1 MDIAAVTG
9 SVLAAFGLSG
19 AAGLNA
25 WIPLLATG
33 ILQRSGAIHL
43 DEPFDVLGENTALA
57 VMGVCFVLD
66 FIGDKIPAIDHA
78 LHLVGTVIAP
88 VSGAVVFAGQ
98 TESVNDVAVVAS
110 LIAGALVAEGVHA
123 GRATVRPVSTAGTA
137 GAGNPL
143 LSFAEDVVSL
153 LLTAIAFIAPF
164 VAFVIVV
171 AMLVAMG
178 FSGRAL
184 WRRLRR
190 AREARAARAPAG

>member
-33 ILQRSGAIHL
+33 ILQRTGTIHL
-43 DEPFDVLGENTALA
+43 DNPYDVLGGNAALA

-66 FIGDKIPAIDHA
+66 FVGDKIPAVDHA
-78 LHLVGTVIAP
+78 LHAVGMVVAP

-98 TESVNDVAVVAS
+98 TESSTDIALVAS
-110 LIAGALVAEGVHA
+110 LIAGALVAGGVHS
-123 GRATVRPVSTAGTA
+123 GRASVRPLSTAGTA

-143 LSFAEDVVSL
+143 LSLGEDVISVV
-153 LLTAIAFIAPF
+153 LTAVAFIAPF
-164 VAFVIVV
+164 IAFVLVIAV
-171 AMLVAMG
+171 LVAIG
-178 FSGRAL
+178 LSWRTV
-184 WRRLRR
+184 WRRMRR
-190 AREARAARAPAG
+190 ARAARATAG

>member
-33 ILQRSGAIHL
+33 ILQRAGAIHL
-43 DEPFDVLGENTALA
+43 DDPYDVLGEDTALA

-66 FIGDKIPAIDHA
+66 FIGDKIPAIDHV
-78 LHLVGTVIAP
+78 LHLIGTVVAP

-98 TESVNDVAVVAS
+98 TEATADVALVAS
-110 LIAGALVAEGVHA
+110 LVAGALVAEGIHT
-123 GRATVRPVSTAGTA
+123 GRASIRPVSTASTG

-143 LSFAEDVVSL
+143 LSAAEDVVSL
-153 LLTAIAFIAPF
+153 LLTAVAFIAPF
-164 VAFVIVV
+164 VAFLAVV
-171 AMLVAMG
+171 GVLVAMA
-178 FSGRAL
+178 FSWRAV

-190 AREARAARAPAG
+190 ARASRAPAG